1 MHAHGARALEL
12 GGGGNGEP
20 LTSGCRAKSRP
31 GSRSSCCRRLRGG
44 ALGGASASTGDER
57 VGLITRQTRLSIC
70 DEDAWSGM
78 VEPWA
83 HLAPSLHNGS
93 GAQAQTCSKAPT
105 AWKMSERPMARRDG
119 SALGAAT
126 TPARRPQQSP
136 IGHAPLEHGL
146 AVHASCGGAR
156 RWRRKIG
163 RGSVTVLGHNTAE

>member
-57 VGLITRQTRLSIC
+57 VGLITSETRLSIC

-83 HLAPSLHNGS
+83 HLAPSQS
-93 GAQAQTCSKAPT
+93 EAPGAQAQTCSKAPT

-146 AVHASCGGAR
+146 AVHASCGGPDDGGE
-156 RWRRKIG
+156 KS
-163 RGSVTVLGHNTAE
+163 RGGVGYRFGA